1 MLIEV
6 LEMGTEVL
14 KELDGRDESAVGAVG
29 AVGGAGAGGGA
40 IAIGGGGGGLLIG
53 AIFRIGK
60 VLVVEF
66 IVGAGDNESDATE
79 ETSLEMSD
87 EWLESKTK

>member
-14 KELDGRDESAVGAVG
+14 KELDGRDEGAVG

-87 EWLESKTK
+87 EWLVSKTK